1 MNQDNRSTF
10 IGMLLIM
17 LILLG
22 WNLYMKPTELEA
34 VKMKRSQDSITNI
47 QHVRDSSG
55 KISPAVNSTQNL
67 TPNITA
73 PTALQNQ
80 NLEYGDFAP
89 SVSGTEQDAVI
100 ENDVFKITFT
110 NKGGRIKSVL
120 LKKYFKLVEDSLK
133 HEHQIP
139 LYIFDDSKN
148 RFFYAL
154 PTHTQKGIVNT
165 DDLYFAP
172 SVSGNTIVYR
182 AKVAGGG
189 FIEQKYIIGDGYDI
203 DYSTTF
209 KGLSDILVANTKSI
223 QLNVEN
229 YLDKL
234 EKNTSYERSY
244 SFQYYKEL
252 DETPDNQSGTKTET
266 TELKRKLVQWVSQS
280 NQFFNTT
287 LISKDGGFRS
297 ATLETLA
304 MGENDPNLKKLTAH
318 LEVPIIGD
326 NTTTHIKIYAGPNE
340 YHILRKH
347 NVGLEDVVNYGG
359 SILGTINR
367 WIIRPIF
374 DFLHS
379 IFGNVAICILLL
391 TLIVKGLLYPTS
403 YGMLLSQAKTAALK
417 PELEKMKAK
426 LKDPKDQQMAQ
437 MKLYQEYGVN
447 PLGGCLPTL
456 LQMPIWMA
464 LFRFFPASIDFRQH
478 GFLWATDLTGPEE
491 FIKFPFHL
499 PIIGDHISLFAV
511 LWGLSLIAFTWYSM
525 KDVDMSGQP
534 AFMKQ
539 MQYFMPLI
547 FMVTFNSYAAGL
559 SLYMLF
565 SNLLNIGQ
573 TVVTKKYVINHEKIK
588 AALDNN
594 KKNPK
599 KKGAFRQRLEQAMQ
613 QSQETAKQQQEIRK
627 GGQK

>member
-17 LILLG
+17 LILMG
-22 WNLYMKPTELEA
+22 WNLLMKPSEKEA
-34 VKMKRSQDSITNI
+34 IQFKRTQDSIANV
-47 QHVRDSSG
+47 QHVKDSLT
-55 KISPAVNSTQNL
+55 KVVQSP
-67 TPNITA
+67 TA
-73 PTALQNQ
+73 PNTLIQNSPQVNAQIAQNQ
-80 NLEYGDFAP
+80 NLEYGVYAP
-89 SVSGTEQDAVI
+89 LISGNEQTSVL
-100 ENDVFKITFT
+100 ENDVFKISFT

-120 LKKYFKLVEDSLK
+120 LKKYFKLIEDSARIG
-133 HEHQIP
+133 HQFP
-139 LYIFDDSKN
+139 LYLLEDVKN
-148 RFFYAL
+148 KFSYTL
-154 PTHTQKGIVNT
+154 PTRTAKGKINT
-165 DDLYFAP
+165 DELFFTPA
-172 SVSGNTIVYR
+172 VSGNTITYR
-182 AKVAGGG
+182 ADAVGGG
-189 FIEQKYIIGDGYDI
+189 YIEQKYVIGDGYNI
-203 DYSTTF
+203 DYNTTF
-209 KGLSDILVANTKSI
+209 NGLANLLSADTKSV

-244 SFQYYKEL
+244 SFQYYKEVN
-252 DETPDNQSGTKTET
+252 ETPDNQSGTKTET
-266 TELKRKLVQWVSQS
+266 TNLTKNPVQWISQS
-280 NQFFNTT
+280 NQFFNTA
-287 LISKDGGFRS
+287 LISQDGGFKS
-297 ATLETLA
+297 AVLETQVFD
-304 MGENDPNLKKLTAH
+304 ENNEDLKRVAAH
-318 LEVPIIGD
+318 LEVPLTGD
-326 NTTTHIKIYAGPNE
+326 NTTAHIKMYVGPNE
-340 YHILRKH
+340 YKTLQKYK
-347 NVGLEDVVNYGG
+347 VDLEDVVNYGG

-403 YGMLLSQAKTAALK
+403 YGMLLSQAKTASLK

-426 LKDPKDQQMAQ
+426 LKDPQQQQMAQ

-464 LFRFFPASIDFRQH
+464 LFRFFPASIDFRQKS
-478 GFLWATDLTGPEE
+478 FLWATDLTGAEE
-491 FIKFPFHL
+491 FIKLPFHVPL
-499 PIIGDHISLFAV
+499 LGDHISLFAV

-547 FMVTFNSYAAGL
+547 FMVTFNSYAAAL

-573 TVVTKKYVINHEKIK
+573 TIVTKKYIINHEKIK
-588 AALDNN
+588 AALENN

-599 KKGAFRQRLEQAMQ
+599 KKSAFRQKLEDAMQ
-613 QSQETAKQQQEIRK
+613 QQQAVKQQETK
-627 GGQK
+627 GKIK